1 MQKHF
6 LITVTSLLIL
16 ISTGCSDRQND
27 TGSAVAVQSVNETDP
42 TGVPRTDNSGR
53 KYSEDREACAHYS
66 PERRPL
72 FGELHVHTSL
82 SFDAAAGRTGT
93 LPADAYRFAKGEAIP
108 FFPVDDKGNVLGK
121 ISIDRPLDF
130 VAVTDHGEFLGE
142 TALCKQQDS
151 PAYDGEFCTEYRK
164 VEFRGAAMIATSMS
178 GDYPQRIQ
186 MLCGEDGQLCRDFA
200 AEPWQVVMDAAEQ
213 AYESQRRVQVFQ
225 FRRI

>member
-1 MQKHF
+1 MQKRF

-16 ISTGCSDRQND
+16 TSTGCPDRQDD
-27 TGSAVAVQSVNETDP
+27 TGSAVAVQSVTATDP

-53 KYSEDREACAHYS
+53 KYSEDREPCAHYS

-82 SFDAAAGRTGT
+82 SFDAAAGRTRT
-93 LPADAYRFAKGEAIP
+93 MPADAYRFAKGEAIP

-151 PAYDGEFCTEYRK
+151 PAYDGEFCTEYRR
-164 VEFRGAAMIATSMS
+164 VEFRGST
-178 GDYPQRIQ
+178 
-186 MLCGEDGQLCRDFA
+186 L
-200 AEPWQVVMDAAEQ
+200 
-213 AYESQRRVQVFQ
+213 
-225 FRRI
+225 